1 MLRSIVIVFLMI
13 LGFQEVKAQSLLH
26 SKPLDFNPGFAGSK
40 TYDRI
45 SFNVN
50 ELSSQSRNLYFSYD
64 RLVKPLKG
72 GIGCYAQRE
81 LLKNGIQPNWENKNE
96 KTTTGLVYSPKI
108 IVKRRFLLSP
118 AIDIAGI
125 LHKTE
130 RTQQVDEVTSLLLYR
145 ESSIYLR
152 SKTGFLLNSENFYT
166 GYHFIN
172 IVGNQQWYNSH
183 DFQAGY
189 IHGISLRNNLLI
201 DARWIIGEQHPEYMR
216 TYKKQLN
223 MALQHRNVFLGAGI
237 NDLTT
242 VSVMGGLKLINLKIS
257 AAYHVLSPSNVTNTE
272 IAVQYVFDKDNDEKL
287 MLPFRK
293 WWIKLKM

>member
-1 MLRSIVIVFLMI
+1 MLRNIVIVPFII

-64 RLVKPLKG
+64 RLIKPLKG
-72 GIGCYAQRE
+72 GVGFYAHRE
-81 LLKNGIQPNWENKNE
+81 LLNNGIEPNEETKNE

-118 AIDIAGI
+118 AVDIAGI

-130 RTQQVDEVTSLLLYR
+130 QTQQVDEVASLLLYR
-145 ESSIYLR
+145 ETDLYLR
-152 SKTGFLLNSENFYT
+152 SKTGFLLNSENLYA
-166 GYHFIN
+166 GYHFITV
-172 IVGNQQWYNSH
+172 VGHQQWYNSH

-189 IHGISLRNNLLI
+189 VHGITLRNNLLI
-201 DARWIIGEQHPEYMR
+201 DTRWIIGEQHPDYMR

-223 MALQHRNVFLGAGI
+223 VTLQYGNAFFGAGW

-257 AAYHVLSPSNVTNTE
+257 AAYHVLSPSTFTNTE
-272 IAVQYVFDKDNDEKL
+272 VAVQYVFNKNNDEKL
-287 MLPFRK
+287 MLPFEK